1 MPRRSRGAP
10 SGCGLSSRQQAF
22 AAERSVIKKCYANL
36 ECSLVDDSLISK
48 YDLFIWQVLK
58 AHVAT
63 SPKYPKTVHYRG
75 EGVFMIS
82 GPSISLR
89 KRFK

>member
-1 MPRRSRGAP
+1 MI
-10 SGCGLSSRQQAF
+10 
-22 AAERSVIKKCYANL
+22 EECYANF
-36 ECSLVDDSLISK
+36 ECRLADGSLISK
-48 YDLFIWQVLK
+48 YDLFIWEVVK

-63 SPKYPKTVHYRG
+63 SPKYPKTLHYRG

-89 KRFK
+89 KKFKAELL